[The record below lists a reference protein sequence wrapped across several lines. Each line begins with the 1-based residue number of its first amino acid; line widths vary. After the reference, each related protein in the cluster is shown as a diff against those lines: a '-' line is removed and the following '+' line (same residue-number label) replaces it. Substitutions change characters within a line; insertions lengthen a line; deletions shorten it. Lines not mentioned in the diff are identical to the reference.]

1 MKKKIYLFITLL
13 TILSIILLN
22 LTRNRIKNVKYIIFF
37 GSEKQKEKMY
47 TPLVEEKFD
56 FSKLGNKK
64 AYKISPYYFGSYM
77 ISLKITDDISK
88 SVKEIQANYSYLI
101 NCIKIKISIEDK
113 IIFEKIFKEKD
124 ALGVYTSRTS
134 TGLILAYFEIKEED
148 LNKKIIMEVEV
159 VNTNDNL
166 IKYINE
172 KTIRVKAGGNL

>member
-1 MKKKIYLFITLL
+1 
-13 TILSIILLN
+13 
-22 LTRNRIKNVKYIIFF
+22 
-37 GSEKQKEKMY
+37 MY
-47 TPLVEEKFD
+47 TPLIEEKFD

-101 NCIKIKISIEDK
+101 NCIKVKISIEDK

-148 LNKKIIMEVEV
+148 LNKKIVMEVEV